1 MASMETVDLDQFDSD
16 GALADT
22 GGQLDPQTRGA
33 FLRRAGIG
41 AAGLAG
47 AGALLGGG
55 LPSVALGATPR
66 SDVKILNYALTLEYL
81 EAEFYAQAKQHITSG
96 PLAAFATLVASDEAA
111 HVAAL
116 KKALGRKAVAKP
128 RFDFANAV
136 TDPSTFQAT
145 AFTLENTGV
154 GAYLGQ
160 AGHIKTPAL
169 LAAAASILT
178 VEARHAGAI
187 ATIINTNQ
195 LSGPKGIVPN
205 GPFDKPLSMKTVLAA
220 VKQTGFIKG

>member
-1 MASMETVDLDQFDSD
+1 MATKMVDLEQFDSD
-16 GALADT
+16 GALAET

-33 FLRRAGIG
+33 FLRRAGVG
-41 AAGLAG
+41 AVGLAG

-55 LPSVALGATPR
+55 LPSLALGATPR

-81 EAEFYAQAKQHITSG
+81 EAEFYAQARQHIKAG
-96 PLAAFATLVASDEAA
+96 PLGAFAALVARDEAA

-116 KKALGRKAVAKP
+116 KHALGAKAVKKP
-128 RFDFANAV
+128 TFDFGNAV
-136 TDPSTFQAT
+136 TDQSTFQQT

-160 AGHIKTPAL
+160 AGKIKTPAL

-178 VEARHAGAI
+178 VEARHAGSI
-187 ATIINTNQ
+187 ATLINTNH
-195 LSGPKGIVPN
+195 LSGAHGIAPN
-205 GPFDKPLSMKTVLAA
+205 GAFDKPLSMGQVLAA
-220 VKQTGFIKG
+220 VKKTGFIRG

>member
-1 MASMETVDLDQFDSD
+1 MVNLETFDKD
-16 GALADT
+16 GALAET
-22 GGQLDPQTRGA
+22 GGALDAQTRGA

-55 LPSVALGATPR
+55 PPSLALGATPR

-81 EAEFYAQAKQHITSG
+81 EAAFYAQATKSITSG
-96 PLAAFATLVASDEAA
+96 PLGAFAALVAQDEAV

-116 KKALGRKAVAKP
+116 KKALGSKAVAKP
-128 RFDFANAV
+128 TFDFGNAV
-136 TDPSTFQAT
+136 TDENTFQQT

-160 AGHIKTPAL
+160 AGRIKTPAL
-169 LAAAASILT
+169 LGAAASILT

-187 ATIINTNQ
+187 ATIINANQ
-195 LSGPKGIVPN
+195 LSGAKGITPN
-205 GPFDKPLSMKTVLAA
+205 GAFDKPLSMTSVLAA
-220 VKQTGFIKG
+220 VKSTGFIKG

>member
-1 MASMETVDLDQFDSD
+1 MTNLEKFDTD
-16 GALADT
+16 GALAET
-22 GGQLDPQTRGA
+22 GGALDEQTRGA
-33 FLRRAGIG
+33 FLRRAGVG

-55 LPSVALGATPR
+55 LPSMAFGATPK

-81 EAEFYAQAKQHITSG
+81 EAEFYAQATQNIKSG
-96 PLAAFATLVASDEAA
+96 PLGAFAALVAQDEAA

-128 RFDFANAV
+128 TFDFGAAV
-136 TDPSTFQAT
+136 SDPNTFQQT
-145 AFTLENTGV
+145 AFVLENTGV

-160 AGHIKTPAL
+160 AGKIKTPAL
-169 LAAAASILT
+169 LGAAASILT

-195 LSGPKGIVPN
+195 LSGAQGITPN
-205 GPFDKPLSMKTVLAA
+205 GAFDKPLSMKTVLAA
-220 VKQTGFIKG
+220 VAKTGFIKG

>member
-1 MASMETVDLDQFDSD
+1 MTSTKLVDLEQFDSD
-16 GALADT
+16 GALAET
-22 GGQLDPQTRGA
+22 GGELDAQTRGA

-55 LPSVALGATPR
+55 LPSMALGATPKH
-66 SDVKILNYALTLEYL
+66 DVKILNYALTLEYL

-96 PLAAFATLVASDEAA
+96 PLGAFATLVASDEAA

-116 KKALGRKAVAKP
+116 KKVLGRKAVAKP
-128 RFDFANAV
+128 TFDFGNAV
-136 TDPSTFQAT
+136 TDPDTFQAT

-160 AGHIKTPAL
+160 AGKIKTPAI

-205 GPFDKPLSMKTVLAA
+205 GPFDKPLSMKTVLTA
-220 VKQTGFIKG
+220 VKKTGFIKG